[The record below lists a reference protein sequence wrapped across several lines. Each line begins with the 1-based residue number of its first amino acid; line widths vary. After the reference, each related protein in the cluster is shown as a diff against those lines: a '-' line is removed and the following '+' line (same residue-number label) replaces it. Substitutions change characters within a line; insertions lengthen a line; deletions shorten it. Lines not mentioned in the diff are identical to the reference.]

1 LLVPIWELGCQV
13 QSGTQT
19 PPSQIGNKALDLDG
33 KDRGE
38 IATHWGPLVAGNDFE
53 DVKVM

>member
-1 LLVPIWELGCQV
+1 M